1 MAEVTSLVQ
10 EARWVVVMH
19 HDGSDDCGDDWDD
32 DHDGQRVWF
41 N

>member
-10 EARWVVVMH
+10 EARWVVVMVVMIVVMI
-19 HDGSDDCGDDWDD
+19 G
-32 DHDGQRVWF
+32 VMIMMF